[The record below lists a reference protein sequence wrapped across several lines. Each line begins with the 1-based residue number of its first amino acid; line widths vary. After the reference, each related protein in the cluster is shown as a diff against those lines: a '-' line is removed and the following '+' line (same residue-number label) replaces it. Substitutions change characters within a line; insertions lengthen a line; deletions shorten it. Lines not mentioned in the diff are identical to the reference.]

1 MRLEPRIL
9 TQLSGVLDLRDGKF
23 FGSCFGH
30 RVPDDLLAAVTVHG
44 AATNRATAGFA
55 SPSRAQ
61 AAMPVELEHW
71 DAVPPEDG
79 EWDTVLR
86 TQLCVD
92 TSGSVEWFSPTAD
105 GPGEVLEFP
114 MARGYYEVE
123 AAARQTGTR
132 ITRIGAIE
140 AEPGL
145 RLRDGQ
151 GGMLDAQYLAFDH
164 FR

>member
-55 SPSRAQ
+55 SPSRTQ

-79 EWDTVLR
+79 DWDTVLR

-123 AAARQTGTR
+123 AAARHAGEGDDR
-132 ITRIGAIE
+132 W
-140 AEPGL
+140 
-145 RLRDGQ
+145 RLRFWSSPEYGPD
-151 GGMLDAQYLAFDH
+151 LAEI
-164 FR
+164 RAIAELAR

>member
-9 TQLSGVLDLRDGKF
+9 MQLSGELDLRGGKF

-55 SPSRAQ
+55 SPSLTQ
-61 AAMPVELEHW
+61 TAMPVELEHW
-71 DAVPPEDG
+71 DGVPPAEG

-92 TSGSVEWFSPTAD
+92 TSGSVEWFSPAVEPD
-105 GPGEVLEFP
+105 GAGPGEVLEFP
-114 MARGYYEVE
+114 MARGFYEVE
-123 AAARQTGTR
+123 AVARHAGE
-132 ITRIGAIE
+132 GADTW
-140 AEPGL
+140 
-145 RLRDGQ
+145 RLRFWASDDYGPD
-151 GGMLDAQYLAFDH
+151 LKEISEIALLA
-164 FR
+164 R